1 VTENLHGVPD
11 AAHPPVARGGS
22 VVKEFEQ
29 GAPWGLVELGGM
41 GVGFVPGQRGRVRGE
56 GQLVHDT
63 YYAVAEVRARLATP
77 LRVHAFDQLD
87 ETMHVV
93 RGSVM
98 SDDRHT

>member
-1 VTENLHGVPD
+1 VALYD
-11 AAHPPVARGGS
+11 ALP
-22 VVKEFEQ
+22 
-29 GAPWGLVELGGM
+29 
-41 GVGFVPGQRGRVRGE
+41 
-56 GQLVHDT
+56 
-63 YYAVAEVRARLATP
+63 EVRARLATP